1 VPAFERVTPSSHTEF
16 LHGRELAVAQE
27 WRLPMAVPPRPE
39 IARPILRVLLG
50 WLAACLSALP
60 LGLIAIAVIAGPP
73 RDVFDL
79 VFLLI
84 FGLALT
90 LAISAPSLV
99 IAIVIERVG
108 ARRAGWYVCAG
119 AGVVGAAACAALWFM
134 PTDHVR
140 RSSMETISVEH
151 RLALAMALL
160 AIAAPIGALA
170 GYVYWQIAVRAS
182 ERL

>member
-1 VPAFERVTPSSHTEF
+1 
-16 LHGRELAVAQE
+16 
-27 WRLPMAVPPRPE
+27 MAVPPRPE
-39 IARPILRVLLG
+39 VERPILRVLLG
-50 WLAACLSALP
+50 WLAACLTALP
-60 LGLIAIAVIAGPP
+60 LALIAIVVIAGPP
-73 RDVFDL
+73 RDVSDL
-79 VFLLI
+79 VFLLQ

-99 IAIVIERVG
+99 IAIVIERMG

-119 AGVVGAAACAALWFM
+119 AGVAGAAACAAIWFM

-140 RSSMETISVEH
+140 KFSIETTSVE
-151 RLALAMALL
+151 RRLAMAMTLL

-170 GYVYWQIAVRAS
+170 GYVYWQIAVRAQ

>member
-1 VPAFERVTPSSHTEF
+1 MSEK
-16 LHGRELAVAQE
+16 LALAQE

-39 IARPILRVLLG
+39 IARPILRVLPG

-73 RDVFDL
+73 RDVSDL
-79 VFLLI
+79 VFLLQ

-99 IAIVIERVG
+99 IAIVVERMG

-119 AGVVGAAACAALWFM
+119 AGVAGVAACVTLWLM

-140 RSSMETISVEH
+140 KFSMETISFE
-151 RLALAMALL
+151 RRLAMAMTLL

-170 GYVYWQIAVRAS
+170 GYVYWQIAVRAR

>member
-1 VPAFERVTPSSHTEF
+1 
-16 LHGRELAVAQE
+16 
-27 WRLPMAVPPRPE
+27 MAVPPRPE
-39 IARPILRVLLG
+39 IARPILRVFLRVFLG

-73 RDVFDL
+73 RDVSDL
-79 VFLLI
+79 VFLLL

-99 IAIVIERVG
+99 IAIVVERLGG

-119 AGVVGAAACAALWFM
+119 AGVAGAAACAALWSM

-140 RSSMETISVEH
+140 KFSMETISVER
-151 RLALAMALL
+151 RLAMAIALL

-170 GYVYWQIAVRAS
+170 GYVYWRIAVRAR